1 MYNEGVVRN
10 NTRGDTMK
18 TLARLTLVGRTL
30 SYPSVPGY
38 TLVHLTNN
46 EILYLGEMGFDEAV
60 RILEDRGIDCEVY
73 KKILDNWVQTG
84 TWLTSH

>member
-1 MYNEGVVRN
+1 
-10 NTRGDTMK
+10 MK
-18 TLARLTLVGRTL
+18 TLKQLTLVGRTL

-38 TLVHLTNN
+38 TLAHLTNH
-46 EILYLGEMGFDEAV
+46 EVIRLGEMSFNEAV

-84 TWLTSH
+84 TWLTFH